1 MAITRGNVSNGA
13 QSATSSLTFS
23 HTTAGGINKVLIVTV
38 ECQTGDN
45 ITGVTFNGVAMTQ
58 FSKVNST
65 VASYWNYI
73 YVLTNPGA
81 STTANVVI
89 SASGSRRIV
98 GLAVDYDDVNQTTPL
113 AVATNNITTST
124 PGTLTLTTTVD
135 NSWLIGTI
143 RCNASNPTGAGA
155 NTAEVTKSST
165 ELGYVLYD
173 SNGAKTP
180 TGSYT
185 ITSTFS
191 GSQLYSFTGAQLS
204 VASA

>member
-1 MAITRGNVSNGA
+1 M
-13 QSATSSLTFS
+13 
-23 HTTAGGINKVLIVTV
+23 
-38 ECQTGDN
+38 
-45 ITGVTFNGVAMTQ
+45 
-58 FSKVNST
+58 
-65 VASYWNYI
+65 
-73 YVLTNPGA
+73 
-81 STTANVVI
+81 
-89 SASGSRRIV
+89 

-204 VASA
+204 VASASSSTNSAFFAYM